1 MSSTMGPSLIPA
13 EHLISPLA
21 MGNEIKPQVTHVLNI
36 DSIMDK
42 RVICGLAGVL
52 APCENQQ
59 PIRKTSMG
67 ASALIGN
74 RPAGLCLESPS
85 SSIEGSLSPFSQVAN
100 STSPPTDGESPNS
113 SITTYHSFPPE
124 DSSGMDSR
132 RESVEH
138 PHVGQ
143 GVSLRRASIEHL
155 LLGPLAEEGVNILVE
170 SDGIIRCFLVHTE
183 LLCHFSP
190 YFRTFLGKREPKV
203 FTKEVKTQDYKN
215 ELDFGS
221 PAHEKAK
228 EEGSIKLDIKV
239 KFPSARTQHDFHLD
253 KAIGELGHNVFATFI
268 DWLYLGPGRFEPK
281 DVMEAN
287 RILIQLWV
295 LAGRFGVSSCQNDCI
310 VALEENRKRS
320 RTVATS
326 MLEWIYENTRD
337 YGRTQC
343 GLKNL
348 LIDQC
353 ALTLDENWV
362 LQGMHQPGFSERFPT
377 ECLLDIIARMR
388 FLLRESGLGE
398 GSLVISPTS
407 HRYLI
412 DDGERKAA

>member
-1 MSSTMGPSLIPA
+1 MSSTAERSLIPL

-21 MGNEIKPQVTHVLNI
+21 MDNEINHQVAHVLNA

-42 RVICGLAGVL
+42 RVICGMAGVL
-52 APCENQQ
+52 ASYENQR

-67 ASALIGN
+67 ASALVGN
-74 RPAGLCLESPS
+74 LPADLCLESPS
-85 SSIEGSLSPFSQVAN
+85 SSIERSLSPVSQVAN
-100 STSPPTDGESPNS
+100 STTPPTDGDSPNS
-113 SITTYHSFPPE
+113 SITTYHSFSPE
-124 DSSGMDSR
+124 ASNNMDSR
-132 RESVEH
+132 RESVDH

-143 GVSLRRASIEHL
+143 GVSLRRASIDHL
-155 LLGPLAEEGVNILVE
+155 HLGPLAEEGVNILVE
-170 SDGIIRCFLVHTE
+170 SDGIIRSFLVHTE

-190 YFRTFLGKREPKV
+190 YFQTFLGKREPKV
-203 FTKEVKTQDYKN
+203 FTTEVKTQNYKN

-221 PAHEKAK
+221 PASEKA
-228 EEGSIKLDIKV
+228 EVEGSIKLDIKV
-239 KFPSARTQHDFHLD
+239 KIPSAGAQHDFRLD
-253 KAIGELGHNVFATFI
+253 NAIGAFGHSVFATFI
-268 DWLYLGPGRFEPK
+268 DWLYLGPGKFEPN
-281 DVMEAN
+281 DIMEAN
-287 RILIQLWV
+287 KLLIQLWV
-295 LAGRFGVSSCQNDCI
+295 LAGRLGVPSCQNDCI
-310 VALEENRKRS
+310 IALEENRKRS

-326 MLEWIYENTRD
+326 MLEWIYNNTRD

-353 ALTLDENWV
+353 ALTLDENWF

-377 ECLLDIIARMR
+377 ESLFDIIARMR

-407 HRYLI
+407 YRYMI